1 MSSLCLAGDGV
12 AAQLFAAA
20 LHLGWTDA
28 QGVAREESWHVH
40 DGRFEF
46 LAERVLREGQW
57 RHAWPQRKPGASLSL
72 DRRNLVA
79 DYVVCGEGWCMPLE
93 KLVPRARAPVV
104 RIAPC

>member
-12 AAQLFAAA
+12 AAQLFAVA

-40 DGRFEF
+40 NRRFEL

-57 RHAWPQRKPGASLSL
+57 RHAWPQQAWRVSFS
-72 DRRNLVA
+72 R
-79 DYVVCGEGWCMPLE
+79 
-93 KLVPRARAPVV
+93 
-104 RIAPC
+104 